1 MERMKAKLRGVART
15 ALLFLEKGIMLVV
28 RLLMQVQNRMERFR
42 LRFYLDV
49 DRQAIAWA
57 EEARKQK
64 KGMFHVNGWF
74 IISGG
79 NQRSAMRQYK
89 RLYDAGKLKRW
100 PNENDN

>member
-1 MERMKAKLRGVART
+1 MERIKAKLRGVART
-15 ALLFLEKGIMLVV
+15 ALLLVEKGIMLVV
-28 RLLMQVQNRMERFR
+28 RLLMRAQGRLERFR

-64 KGMFHVNGWF
+64 KGMFHVDGWF

-79 NQRSAMRQYK
+79 NQRSAMRQYR
-89 RLYDAGKLKRW
+89 RLLEAGKLKRW
-100 PNENDN
+100 PNE